1 MRIVIALTTL
11 VPLAIAVP
19 ALAQSPGAQPQQSA
33 AQGGPGGRVHG
44 MANTSGNSPRNAA
57 EQERNARAVEKAY
70 NETIKHIPTQRPAD
84 PWGKMR

>member
-1 MRIVIALTTL
+1 MRIALTA
-11 VPLAIAVP
+11 LALLAVAVP

-57 EQERNARAVEKAY
+57 ERERNARAVERAY
-70 NETIKHIPTQRPAD
+70 NDTIKHIPTQKPAD

>member
-1 MRIVIALTTL
+1 MRIALTTL
-11 VPLAIAVP
+11 ALLAVATP

-33 AQGGPGGRVHG
+33 AQGGSGGRVHG
-44 MANTSGNSPRNAA
+44 MGNVSGNTMRNAI

-70 NETIKHIPTQRPAD
+70 NETIKHIPRGKPAD

>member
-1 MRIVIALTTL
+1 MKIALMTL
-11 VPLAIAVP
+11 ALLTVAVP

-57 EQERNARAVEKAY
+57 EQAKNARAVERAY
-70 NETIKHIPTQRPAD
+70 NETIKSIPNGKPAD

>member
-1 MRIVIALTTL
+1 MRIALTTL
-11 VPLAIAVP
+11 ALLAVAVP

-33 AQGGPGGRVHG
+33 AQGTPGGRVHG

-57 EQERNARAVEKAY
+57 DQQRNARAVERAY
-70 NETIKHIPTQRPAD
+70 NDTIKHIPAQKPAD